1 MLATVGADLRRVKTL
16 TTESTEEHSASG
28 MTGRILLLGCLLVG
42 LLGVAERGN
51 VPEITRISPT
61 SGPEGARVEIT
72 GRNLQETG
80 RVVFGTTGADF
91 KMISA
96 EELIAI
102 VPHRTATSMITVI
115 TPLARAVSPFVFVVL
130 SDPRVPDEASY
141 KAGYVNSTPAPEGF
155 SSVLLWGIAIADT
168 RIPGYAAATVEVA
181 WTRLSCIADSREV
194 VLNDD
199 RGSVRGGLYRR
210 RPWFG
215 SDEHEPMPLILD
227 AADNAVVLRVGERPD
242 RVWHFWPPSPR
253 PARPAGRLEGCTVKA
268 RVKISP
274 GALLQMGMDYWR
286 NPTIGYGAG
295 GNNHE
300 AGASNWYFPSERWQ
314 EAEFTDIGGVKY

>member
-1 MLATVGADLRRVKTL
+1 
-16 TTESTEEHSASG
+16 
-28 MTGRILLLGCLLVG
+28 MTRCTCLFWCLLVG
-42 LLGVAERGN
+42 RLCVAGSEGS
-51 VPEITRISPT
+51 PEITRISPT
-61 SGPEGARVEIT
+61 SGPEGTRVEIT
-72 GRNLQETG
+72 GRNLRDVS
-80 RVVFGTTGADF
+80 RVLFGATGADF

-102 VPHRTATSMITVI
+102 VPHRTVTSIITVI
-115 TPLARAVSPFVFVVL
+115 TPRVRAASPVSFVV
-130 SDPRVPDEASY
+130 SNDPRVPDEASY

-168 RIPGYAAATVEVA
+168 RVTGYASATVEVA
-181 WTRLSCIADSREV
+181 WTQLSCRADGREV

-210 RPWFG
+210 NPWFG
-215 SDEHEPMPLILD
+215 SDDHELMPMGFDPV
-227 AADNAVVLRVGERPD
+227 NHAVVLRVGQRPD

-253 PARPAGRLEGCTVKA
+253 SALPAGRLEGCTVKA

-274 GALLQMGMDYWR
+274 GALLQMGMDYWH
-286 NPTIGYGAG
+286 NPTVGYGAG

-314 EAEFTDIGGVKY
+314 EAEFTDIGGVKF